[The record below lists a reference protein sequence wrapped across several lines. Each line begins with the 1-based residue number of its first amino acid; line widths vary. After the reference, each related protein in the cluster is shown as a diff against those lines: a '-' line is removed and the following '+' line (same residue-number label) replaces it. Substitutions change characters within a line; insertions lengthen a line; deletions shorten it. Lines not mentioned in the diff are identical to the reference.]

1 MNKRLSKS
9 VLITLTVFLVSFYM
23 GATASADGLSMSD
36 ILNNDNSYVNDN
48 KNARDG
54 IYAFLSSQEKD
65 SMTTELTA
73 TSTMVSVASA
83 MYNENTTTITDNATP
98 VSDTPATTESSD
110 EEQFANMAIA
120 IVDKYV
126 NVRNSASEKGDIVG
140 KLYNGSFATVIA
152 EKSGW
157 VQIKSG
163 NVSGYVKS
171 DFLIKGQ
178 EVKDSYKKYIQYMAV
193 STVDSLNVRSK
204 KSTTA
209 SIVTKLKK
217 NSKCTVIDQTDSKWV
232 LVSISDKK
240 GYVAKEYVSIKLD
253 YKTAISI
260 KEEAELQ
267 KASAEN
273 KLSDAASSLSS
284 TYGSKTTIN
293 SADMRL
299 LVCLV
304 FCESGSEPYAGKLA
318 VANVV
323 LNRYH
328 SSRFPNTIKGVIYQ
342 SGQFSPTWNGAL
354 NSKLATYDR
363 GGFTAKNHKETIQ
376 AVKDALD
383 GKNSIGSRLYFNGY
397 NYEKNRGHKNAVRIS
412 NHLFW

>member
-23 GATASADGLSMSD
+23 GATASADGLSMLD
-36 ILNNDNSYVNDN
+36 ILNNDSSYVNENNNSGDE
-48 KNARDG
+48 
-54 IYAFLSSQEKD
+54 IYDFLSSQEKD

-83 MYNENTTTITDNATP
+83 MYNENTTTINDNATP
-98 VSDTPATTESSD
+98 VANSPVEDK
-110 EEQFANMAIA
+110 FANMAIA

-126 NVRNSASEKGDIVG
+126 NIRNSASEKGDIVG

-152 EKSGW
+152 KKSDW

-171 DFLIKGQ
+171 SFLIKGQ
-178 EVKDSYKKYIQYMAV
+178 EVKESYKKYIQYMAT
-193 STVDSLNVRSK
+193 STVDSLNIRSQ
-204 KSTTA
+204 KSTSA

-217 NSKCTVIDQTDSKWV
+217 GSKCAVIDQTDNKWV

-240 GYVAKEYVSIKLD
+240 GYVSKDYVSIKMD

-273 KLSDAASSLSS
+273 RLSDAASSLTT
-284 TYGSKTTIN
+284 TYGTKTTIN

-328 SSRFPNTIKGVIYQ
+328 SSRFPNTIRNVIYQ
-342 SGQFSPTWNGAL
+342 SGQFSPTWNGSL

-363 GGFTAKNHKETIQ
+363 GGFTAKNHKESIQ

-383 GKNSIGSRLYFNGY
+383 GKNNIGSRLYFNGY
-397 NYEKNRGHKNAVRIS
+397 NYEKNRGHKNAIRIS

>member
-36 ILNNDNSYVNDN
+36 ILDNTTSYTNDTSG
-48 KNARDG
+48 DG
-54 IYAFLSSQEKD
+54 IYAFLSSQEDD
-65 SMTTELTA
+65 SMTVELTA
-73 TSTMVSVASA
+73 TSEMVSVASA
-83 MYNENTTTITDNATP
+83 MYGEETTTIADNATP
-98 VSDTPATTESSD
+98 ASGNPTTDESK
-110 EEQFANMAIA
+110 FANMAIA

-126 NVRNSASEKGDIVG
+126 NVRKTASTSSTIVG
-140 KLYNGSFATVIA
+140 KLYNGSFATVVA
-152 EKSGW
+152 ESGEW

-163 NVSGYVKS
+163 NVTGYVKS
-171 DFLIKGQ
+171 SFLLRGE
-178 EVKDSYKKYIQYMAV
+178 EVKTTYKKYIQYMAT
-193 STVDSLNVRSK
+193 STVDSLNVRSA

-217 NSKCTVIDQTDSKWV
+217 GSSCTVVDQTDSKWV
-232 LVSISDKK
+232 LVSIADKK
-240 GYVAKEYVSIKLD
+240 GYVAKEYVTIKLD

-267 KASAEN
+267 KAAAEN
-273 KLSDAASSLSS
+273 KLSDAASSLTT

-299 LVCLV
+299 FVCLV
-304 FCESGSEPYAGKLA
+304 FCEAGSEPYDGKLA

-342 SGQFSPTWNGAL
+342 SGQFSPTWNGSL
-354 NSKLATYDR
+354 NKKLATYDA
-363 GGFTAKNHKETIQ
+363 GGFTAKNHLETIQ

-383 GKNSIGSRLYFNGY
+383 GKNKIGSRLYFNGY
-397 NYEKNRGHKNAVRIS
+397 NYEKSRGHQNAVRIG

>member
-9 VLITLTVFLVSFYM
+9 VLITITVFLVSFYM

-36 ILNNDNSYVNDN
+36 ILNNDSSYEYEN
-48 KNARDG
+48 KGTGDE
-54 IYAFLSSQEKD
+54 IYAFLSSQEKH

-73 TSTMVSVASA
+73 TSTMVSVARA
-83 MYNENTTTITDNATP
+83 MYNEDTTTITDNATP
-98 VSDTPATTESSD
+98 VADTPD
-110 EEQFANMAIA
+110 EDKFANMAIA

-126 NVRNSASEKGDIVG
+126 NVRNSASEKGEIVG
-140 KLYNGSFATVIA
+140 KLYNGSFATVIE
-152 EKSGW
+152 EKSDW

-171 DFLIKGQ
+171 SFLIKGQ
-178 EVKDSYKKYIQYMAV
+178 EVKDSYKKYIQYMAT
-193 STVDSLNVRSK
+193 STVDSLNVRSAK
-204 KSTTA
+204 NTSA

-217 NSKCTVIDQTDSKWV
+217 GSKCTVIDQTDSKWV
-232 LVSISDKK
+232 QVSISDKK
-240 GYVAKEYVSIKLD
+240 GYVSKDYVSIKLD

-273 KLSDAASSLSS
+273 ILSDAASSLST

-304 FCESGSEPYAGKLA
+304 FCEAGSEPYDGKLA

-328 SSRFPNTIKGVIYQ
+328 SSRFPNTIKDVIYQ
-342 SGQFSPTWNGAL
+342 SGQFSPTWNGSL
-354 NSKLATYDR
+354 NKKLSTYDN

-383 GKNSIGSRLYFNGY
+383 GKNKIGSRLYFNGY

>member
-9 VLITLTVFLVSFYM
+9 VLITITVFLVSFYM

-36 ILNNDNSYVNDN
+36 ILNNDSSYEYEN
-48 KNARDG
+48 KGTGDE
-54 IYAFLSSQEKD
+54 IYAFLSSQEKH

-83 MYNENTTTITDNATP
+83 MYNEDTTTITDNATP
-98 VSDTPATTESSD
+98 VADTPD
-110 EEQFANMAIA
+110 EDKFANMAIA

-126 NVRNSASEKGDIVG
+126 NVRNSASEKGEIVG
-140 KLYNGSFATVIA
+140 KLYNGSFATVIE
-152 EKSGW
+152 EKSDW

-171 DFLIKGQ
+171 SFLIKGQ
-178 EVKDSYKKYIQYMAV
+178 EVKDSYKKYIQYMAT
-193 STVDSLNVRSK
+193 STVDSLNVRSAK
-204 KSTTA
+204 NTSA

-217 NSKCTVIDQTDSKWV
+217 GSKCTVIDQTDSKWV
-232 LVSISDKK
+232 QVSISDKK
-240 GYVAKEYVSIKLD
+240 GYVSKDYVSIKLD

-273 KLSDAASSLSS
+273 ILSDAASSLST

-304 FCESGSEPYAGKLA
+304 FCEAGSEPYDGKLA

-342 SGQFSPTWNGAL
+342 SGQFSPTWNGSL
-354 NSKLATYDR
+354 NKKLSTYDK

-383 GKNSIGSRLYFNGY
+383 GKNKIGSRLYFNGY